1 MGSAHR
7 RRQFLAGHWLAR
19 IAAVETL
26 GIDVDGC
33 TLVQADDGSPRL
45 QVDGRQSDWHV
56 SLTHSGEWVA
66 CALAPAPVGVDL
78 EMPRPRRDLLGLA
91 AFAFSP
97 DECRRLE
104 ALVDA
109 DRSDEF
115 HRLWSLKEARGK
127 RLGEGLLP
135 RRSRASSIP
144 ATSLKVTRPC
154 FSVNSRAR
162 DLPKPIALPPPDC
175 IWRMK
180 KIHTPISSNMGNH
193 DTRTPSSDGMLSST
207 GAAVIRTPRSFRR
220 PTRFGS
226 SGAYVLNDRPSEK

>member
-1 MGSAHR
+1 VQAAPGRGFVAALAPTALAAEAAGEGWLTPAEGSRLAAMGSAHR

-19 IAAVETL
+19 IAAVEML

-56 SLTHSGEWVA
+56 SLTHRRAWVA

-104 ALVDA
+104 ALA
-109 DRSDEF
+109 LF
-115 HRLWSLKEARGK
+115 GLFFYK
-127 RLGEGLLP
+127 RHHQLY
-135 RRSRASSIP
+135 S
-144 ATSLKVTRPC
+144 
-154 FSVNSRAR
+154 
-162 DLPKPIALPPPDC
+162 
-175 IWRMK
+175 
-180 KIHTPISSNMGNH
+180 
-193 DTRTPSSDGMLSST
+193 
-207 GAAVIRTPRSFRR
+207 
-220 PTRFGS
+220 
-226 SGAYVLNDRPSEK
+226 